1 MIQFNADGSG
11 VFILDSDSSIRQS
24 FSGGISRADL
34 LSMQAA
40 FIASHPP
47 VLPPP
52 RTAEVTLSQA
62 TVDAIFKGAER
73 MTDVRQFGTDYL
85 AGVKS
90 LIDSLENLRVLQD
103 RVTQDSTLFAAY
115 LASPGA
121 RTDLQLID
129 LQAASSAIVQLL
141 FAFDSGSPTQKSELF
156 KLL

>member
-24 FSGGISRADL
+24 FSGGISRSDL
-34 LSMQAA
+34 LSMQAE
-40 FIASHPP
+40 FIASHQP

-52 RTAEVTLSQA
+52 PRAEVTLSQA

-73 MTDVRQFGTDYL
+73 MTDVRQFGADYL
-85 AGVKS
+85 AGVKN
-90 LIDSLENLRVLQD
+90 LIDAIEAMRVMRERTVSD
-103 RVTQDSTLFAAY
+103 PGLFAAY

-121 RTDLQLID
+121 RTDLQLMD
-129 LQAASSAIVQLL
+129 FQNADSALVQIL
-141 FAFDSGSPTQKSELF
+141 FTFDSGAPTQKSELF